1 MILIFPPVI
10 LLHSG
15 RTNED
20 ILREIKQLSL
30 LIMELMDLYQ
40 ERIHEDGNPPD
51 LTVAKAI
58 GDRIESS
65 RKLLRKNALK
75 SVKVMESK
83 NGAEVY
89 LDVLNEMDLTQVNT
103 PVWP

>member
-1 MILIFPPVI
+1 
-10 LLHSG
+10 
-15 RTNED
+15 
-20 ILREIKQLSL
+20 
-30 LIMELMDLYQ
+30 MDLYQ

-89 LDVLNEMDLTQVNT
+89 LDVLNEMDRISEDALNVVQALNHVID
-103 PVWP
+103 